1 VVAICLNVAR
11 SDARGRRRRP
21 TEVPE
26 SEAGELPGEPDE
38 VPEQA
43 LAALDRAMIEAGLA
57 RLPEEQRWCILLMD
71 VAGYT
76 ARETAQILGCP
87 RGTVLARVHR
97 GRRRLARLL
106 TGCRAEDG
114 VEDRVDGADGGVGEG
129 VDRGP
134 A

>member
-1 VVAICLNVAR
+1 VVGRDLPE
-11 SDARGRRRRP
+11 RGPLRRTGPAPP
-21 TEVPE
+21 TDRGPRVR
-26 SEAGELPGEPDE
+26 AGELPGEPDE

-43 LAALDRAMIEAGLA
+43 LAALDRAMLDAGLA

-87 RGTVLARVHR
+87 RSTVLARLHR
-97 GRRRLARLL
+97 GRRWLARLL

-114 VEDRVDGADGGVGEG
+114 VEDRGG
-129 VDRGP
+129 RGRLRCW
-134 A
+134 